1 MRLIIARNKALS
13 LTIRYKDT
21 HKAYIPGVKAR
32 RYNKP
37 KAAPLPAYTDK
48 AFCLK
53 HLWLA
58 GWNDTDI
65 ELFNKP
71 NKGIE

>member
-1 MRLIIARNKALS
+1 MARNKALS
-13 LTIRYKDT
+13 LTIPYEET
-21 HKAYIPGVKAR
+21 HKAYVNGIEAR

-37 KAAPLPAYTDK
+37 KAVPFPISNDK

-53 HLWLA
+53 HWWLA

-65 ELFNKP
+65 ELKEP
-71 NKGIE
+71 T